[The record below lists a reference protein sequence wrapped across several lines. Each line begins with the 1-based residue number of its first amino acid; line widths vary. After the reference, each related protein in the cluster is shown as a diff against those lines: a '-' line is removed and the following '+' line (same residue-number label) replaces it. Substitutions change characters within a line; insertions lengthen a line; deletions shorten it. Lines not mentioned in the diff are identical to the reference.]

1 MALTSGDVTQF
12 LRDYADVNILLDNVQ
27 FTEDEINRAM
37 ELVLSRY
44 NLLPPMTTYTVDT
57 FPNEWLFLIG
67 VSSHL
72 MHSEAFLQLRNQ
84 ADYQD
89 GDVQNPGIDNKFA
102 LYKQLSD
109 SLAADWNNNAQ
120 KLKQQINME
129 SCYDSLSSGYRY
141 LRTGMRNIV

>member
-1 MALTSGDVTQF
+1 MALTPGDVTQF

-27 FTEDEINRAM
+27 FTQDDIEKAM
-37 ELVLSRY
+37 SMVTSRY
-44 NLLPPMTTYTVDT
+44 NLLSPTTTYTPDT

-67 VSSHL
+67 VCSHL

-89 GDVQNPGIDNKFA
+89 GDVQNPGIDNKFTA
-102 LYKQLSD
+102 YKQLSD
-109 SLAADWNNNAQ
+109 ALAADWTGNAQ
-120 KLKQQINME
+120 KLKQQMNME
-129 SCYDSLSSGYRY
+129 GCYDSLSSGYRY

>member
-1 MALTSGDVTQF
+1 MALTPGDVTQF
-12 LRDYADVNILLDNVQ
+12 LRDYGDYNILLDNVQ
-27 FTEDEINRAM
+27 FTEDEVNAAM
-37 ELVLSRY
+37 RFTVARY
-44 NLLPPMTTYTVDT
+44 NLLSPTTTYTSDT

-67 VSSHL
+67 VCSHL

-89 GDVQNPGIDNKFA
+89 GDIQNPGIDNKFA

-109 SLAADWNNNAQ
+109 ALAAEWTNNAQ